1 MLADALL
8 LLFGAVTAL
17 LALQLPLGRLH
28 APGSGLF
35 PLVLGCVLMGLA
47 AGHLG
52 QAVVARA
59 ASASPVASTRRPT
72 RVSRMMLFLAT
83 LALAIGLLDILGYPL
98 VAFLLMLALLGILG
112 LRRRRTAG
120 LIAAGAA
127 ALAYHLFVQWLRIPL
142 PKGWIGM

>member
-35 PLVLGCVLMGLA
+35 PLVLGLVLMGLA

-52 QAVVARA
+52 QVVVARA
-59 ASASPVASTRRPT
+59 ASAAPAASARPLTRIS
-72 RVSRMMLFLAT
+72 RVVLFLAT
-83 LALAIGLLDILGYPL
+83 LALATGLLNTLGYPL
-98 VAFLLMLALLGILG
+98 VAFFLMLALLEILD
-112 LRRRRTAG
+112 LRRRRNAVM
-120 LIAAGAA
+120 IAASAA
-127 ALAYHLFVQWLRIPL
+127 ALAYLLFVQWLRIPL